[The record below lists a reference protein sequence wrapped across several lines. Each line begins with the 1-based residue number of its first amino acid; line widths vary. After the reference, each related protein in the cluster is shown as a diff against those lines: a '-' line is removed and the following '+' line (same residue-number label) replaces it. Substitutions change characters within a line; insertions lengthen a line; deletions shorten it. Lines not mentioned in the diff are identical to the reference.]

1 MFPIVLCFQFLFPS
15 SVHRFVVTHISSFPW
30 PSAFCARLRF
40 PFSALLT
47 CAKKNRKTNANFVGG
62 DFTADPKAANYFAPL
77 PPPLILYG
85 FLCYLSS
92 AFGLFVFI
100 IYIPS
105 PYVKGFPQIVAISH
119 TIYSMHEGC
128 PKSCLLSLFI
138 QANLSFASRLHKQFV
153 DLPYWFHL
161 LTLLRPQCVI
171 LCLATQH

>member
-15 SVHRFVVTHISSFPW
+15 SVHRFVVTHISSLPW

-40 PFSALLT
+40 PFSGLLT
-47 CAKKNRKTNANFVGG
+47 CAKKNRITNANFVGG

-105 PYVKGFPQIVAISH
+105 PYVKGFPQIVAIRH
-119 TIYSMHEGC
+119 TIYNMHEGC
-128 PKSCLLSLFI
+128 PKSCLLSVFMHKHWG
-138 QANLSFASRLHKQFV
+138 QTFRLHLV
-153 DLPYWFHL
+153 CINNL
-161 LTLLRPQCVI
+161 LIYHIGSTCWRF
-171 LCLATQH
+171 